1 LAQWSLDLGRI
12 AKIGGFPLDLA
23 LGAAPIRIAVSQFRG
38 DSVNSSAQFLNPAEA
53 ARRLG
58 VSAKAL
64 RLYEARGLIAPVRTA
79 AGWRAYGPDEMAR
92 VAEIAALRE
101 LGLSLAQVAR
111 VLDGDSKSLEPALA
125 AHQAALEGRVHQL
138 AGAVDKV
145 RRLRADLAGGRAP
158 APSELARLLKPAS
171 SFSVAF
177 ELAFDLAFDLPWPWG
192 GERFE
197 LQDIRALN
205 YIIGPLGSGK
215 TQLAKRIAETLPG
228 AAFLG
233 LDRLADGGASAKAH
247 LARDPALKS
256 RVDQT
261 LAWLVEDGATIS
273 EALVCLLAGLETEGP
288 TVLVIDML
296 EQGLDKATQEA
307 LIARLR
313 RRGSGCPPLF
323 FLTRSS
329 SILDLDAVGNDE
341 SIILCPA
348 NHSPPTNVRPYP
360 GSPGFE
366 AVATCLAS
374 PEVRARTE
382 GVIAWRPQVA

>member
-1 LAQWSLDLGRI
+1 M
-12 AKIGGFPLDLA
+12 
-23 LGAAPIRIAVSQFRG
+23 
-38 DSVNSSAQFLNPAEA
+38 SSPTKFLNPAEA

-64 RLYEARGLIAPVRTA
+64 RLYEQRGLIAPVRTA

-92 VAEIAALRE
+92 VAEIVALRE
-101 LGLSLAQVAR
+101 LGLSLSQVAR
-111 VLDGDSKSLEPALA
+111 VLDGDSKCLEPALA

-138 AGAVDKV
+138 VDAVDKV
-145 RRLRADLAGGRAP
+145 RCLRADLAGGRPP
-158 APSELARLLKPAS
+158 AASELARLLRPAS
-171 SFSVAF
+171 RFSI
-177 ELAFDLAFDLPWPWG
+177 AFDLPWPWG

-197 LQDIRALN
+197 LQDIRSLN

-215 TQLAKRIAETLPG
+215 TRLAKRIAETLPG

-233 LDRLADGGASAKAH
+233 LDRLAQGSAAAGA
-247 LARDPALKS
+247 LLDRDPALKS
-256 RVDQT
+256 RVDRT
-261 LAWLVEDGATIS
+261 LAWLVEDGATVS
-273 EALVCLLAGLETEGP
+273 DALVCLIAALETEGP

-313 RRGSGCPPLF
+313 RRGSDFRPLF

-329 SILDLDAVGNDE
+329 SVLDLDAVGNDE

-348 NHSPPTNVRPYP
+348 NHSPPTTVRPYP
-360 GSPGFE
+360 GFPGFE
-366 AVATCLAS
+366 AVAL
-374 PEVRARTE
+374 RANDHETQTGR
-382 GVIAWRPQVA
+382 

>member
-1 LAQWSLDLGRI
+1 MS
-12 AKIGGFPLDLA
+12 
-23 LGAAPIRIAVSQFRG
+23 
-38 DSVNSSAQFLNPAEA
+38 SSARFLNPSEA

-58 VSAKAL
+58 VSVKAL
-64 RLYEARGLIAPVRTA
+64 RLYEQRGLIAPARTA

-101 LGLSLAQVAR
+101 LGLSLSQVAR
-111 VLDGDSKSLEPALA
+111 VLEGYSESLEPALA
-125 AHQAALEGRVHQL
+125 AHQAALESRVHQL
-138 AGAVDKV
+138 VDAVDKV
-145 RRLRADLAGGRAP
+145 GRLRADLASGRAP
-158 APSELARLLKPAS
+158 VPCELARLLKPATG
-171 SFSVAF
+171 FSVV
-177 ELAFDLAFDLPWPWG
+177 LDLPWPWG

-197 LQDIRALN
+197 LQDIRSLN
-205 YIIGPLGSGK
+205 HIVGPLGSGK
-215 TQLAKRIAETLPG
+215 TRLAMRIAETLPG
-228 AAFLG
+228 AAFVG
-233 LDRLADGGASAKAH
+233 LDRLAHGGAAAKAR
-247 LARDPALKS
+247 LDRDAALKS

-273 EALVCLLAGLETEGP
+273 EALVCLLAELETEGP
-288 TVLVIDML
+288 TSLVIDML

-313 RRGSGCPPLF
+313 RRGPEFRPLF

-341 SIILCPA
+341 TIILCPA
-348 NHSPPTNVRPYP
+348 NHSPPTSVRPYP
-360 GSPGFE
+360 GFPGFE

-382 GVIAWRPQVA
+382 GVVSWRPQMA